1 MLQKENILIVDDDIN
16 ILELIQRHLQSLGYH
31 TYKAVSVKEAVAI
44 LRDTE
49 IGLLITDLKMPE
61 VDGFQLIQF
70 ASEHYP
76 QMPKLV
82 VTGYPS
88 VQDALSVIKS
98 GAVDYLVKPFTKE
111 ELKKGVLKSLAAKAK
126 KKAIIPT
133 SNNKYNEIIGESEA
147 INNVTQIIER
157 VKDNKATI
165 FISGESGTGKEL
177 VARSIHYNGKF
188 SRAPFIAV
196 NCGGIPENLLESEL
210 FGYVKGAFTG
220 ANDNR
225 EGFFQAAN
233 GGTIFL
239 DEIGNASLAV
249 QSRLLRVLQE
259 KEVVKVGSRKS
270 EKIDVRVIAATNNNL
285 REMIAKETFR
295 EDLFYRLS
303 VFPLIWPALAERPED
318 ILPLAD
324 FLLAKQTKK
333 MGRTAAQWSSEAKQQ
348 LLAYHWPGNVRELD
362 NIIQRALILQSGPQ
376 IRSEDL
382 LFDHAFS
389 SPSVLAS
396 SSVNATN
403 AASSELTAPDSAQP
417 NTADLEGGLKRREYE
432 MIHQTLEACLGS
444 RKSTA
449 EKLGISA
456 RTLRYKMAKMR
467 DSGIEI
473 PA

>member
-16 ILELIQRHLQSLGYH
+16 ILELLQRHLHSMNYH

-49 IGLLITDLKMPE
+49 IDLLITDLKMPE
-61 VDGFQLIQF
+61 VDGFELIQF

-76 QMPKLV
+76 NMPKLV

-88 VQDALSVIKS
+88 VQDALSAIKS

-111 ELKKGVLKSLAAKAK
+111 ELKQSVLKSLSTATKRKISSA
-126 KKAIIPT
+126 T
-133 SNNKYNEIIGESEA
+133 SRQGTQSESKKYNEIVGESEG
-147 INNVTQIIER
+147 IKNVTQIIDR

-220 ANDNR
+220 ANENR
-225 EGFFQAAN
+225 DGFFQAAN

-259 KEVVKVGSRKS
+259 KEVMKVGDRKT
-270 EKIDVRVIAATNNNL
+270 EKIDVRVIAATNSNL
-285 REMIAKETFR
+285 KEMIAKETFR
-295 EDLFYRLS
+295 EDLFYRLT
-303 VFPLIWPALAERPED
+303 VVEINVPPLRDRKED
-318 ILPLAD
+318 IPLLAD
-324 FLLAKQTKK
+324 KFLFKYGNEYKDRYVTIDPE
-333 MGRTAAQWSSEAKQQ
+333 AQV
-348 LLAYHWPGNVRELD
+348 LLQRYDWPGNIRELE
-362 NIIQRALILQSGPQ
+362 NVIQRAVIMCDRTIGV
-376 IRSEDL
+376 EDL
-382 LFDHAFS
+382 PETLKYQIDF
-389 SPSVLAS
+389 PKEELVPLKEMEKKYIEKVL
-396 SSVNATN
+396 VATGN
-403 AASSELTAPDSAQP
+403 NQTKAAEILNID
-417 NTADLEGGLKRREYE
+417 
-432 MIHQTLEACLGS
+432 
-444 RKSTA
+444 RK
-449 EKLGISA
+449 
-456 RTLRYKMAKMR
+456 TLRSKI
-467 DSGIEI
+467 G
-473 PA
+473 

>member
-16 ILELIQRHLQSLGYH
+16 ILELLQRHLHSLSYH

-49 IGLLITDLKMPE
+49 IDLLITDLKMPE

-76 QMPKLV
+76 NMPKLV

-88 VQDALSVIKS
+88 VQDALSAIKS
-98 GAVDYLVKPFTKE
+98 GAIDYLVKPFTKE
-111 ELKKGVLKSLAAKAK
+111 ELKQGVEKSLSTKTK
-126 KKAIIPT
+126 RKTVTESSEPK
-133 SNNKYNEIIGESEA
+133 KYNEIIGESEA
-147 INNVTQIIER
+147 IKNVIQIIER

-225 EGFFQAAN
+225 EGFFQAAD

-259 KEVVKVGSRKS
+259 KEVMKVGDRKT
-270 EKIDVRVIAATNNNL
+270 EKIDVRVIAATNSNL
-285 REMIAKETFR
+285 KEMIAKETFR
-295 EDLFYRLS
+295 EDLFYRLT
-303 VFPLIWPALAERPED
+303 VVEIIVPPLRERKED
-318 ILPLAD
+318 IPLLAD
-324 FLLAKQTKK
+324 KFLFKYGNEYKD
-333 MGRTAAQWSSEAKQQ
+333 RYIPIDPEAQE
-348 LLAYHWPGNVRELD
+348 LLQRYDWPGNIRELE
-362 NIIQRALILQSGPQ
+362 NVIQRAVIMCDRTIGIKDLPDTLKYKIDFP
-376 IRSEDL
+376 EDEL
-382 LFDHAFS
+382 LS
-389 SPSVLAS
+389 LKEMEKKYIQKV
-396 SSVNATN
+396 
-403 AASSELTAPDSAQP
+403 LTATDNNQTKA
-417 NTADLEGGLKRREYE
+417 AEILE
-432 MIHQTLEACLGS
+432 ID
-444 RKSTA
+444 RK
-449 EKLGISA
+449 
-456 RTLRYKMAKMR
+456 TLRAKTK
-467 DSGIEI
+467 E
-473 PA
+473 

>member
-16 ILELIQRHLQSLGYH
+16 ILELLQRHLHSLNYH

-49 IGLLITDLKMPE
+49 IDLLITDLKMPE

-76 QMPKLV
+76 NMPKLV

-88 VQDALSVIKS
+88 VQDALSAIKS
-98 GAVDYLVKPFTKE
+98 GAIDYLVKPFTKE
-111 ELKKGVLKSLAAKAK
+111 ELKQGVEKSLSTKTK
-126 KKAIIPT
+126 RKTVTESSEPK
-133 SNNKYNEIIGESEA
+133 KYNEIIGESEA
-147 INNVTQIIER
+147 IKNVTQIIER

-225 EGFFQAAN
+225 EGFFQAAD

-259 KEVVKVGSRKS
+259 KEVMKVGDRKT
-270 EKIDVRVIAATNNNL
+270 EKIDVRVIAATNSNL
-285 REMIAKETFR
+285 KEMIAKETFR
-295 EDLFYRLS
+295 EDLFYRLT
-303 VFPLIWPALAERPED
+303 VVEIIVPPLRERKED
-318 ILPLAD
+318 IPLLAD
-324 FLLAKQTKK
+324 KFLFKYGNEYKDRYITIDPE
-333 MGRTAAQWSSEAKQQ
+333 AQE
-348 LLAYHWPGNVRELD
+348 LLQRYDWPGNIRELE
-362 NIIQRALILQSGPQ
+362 NVIQRAVIMCDRTIGIKDLPDTLKYKIDFP
-376 IRSEDL
+376 EDEL
-382 LFDHAFS
+382 LS
-389 SPSVLAS
+389 LKEMEKKYIQKV
-396 SSVNATN
+396 
-403 AASSELTAPDSAQP
+403 LTATDNNQTKA
-417 NTADLEGGLKRREYE
+417 AEILE
-432 MIHQTLEACLGS
+432 ID
-444 RKSTA
+444 RK
-449 EKLGISA
+449 
-456 RTLRYKMAKMR
+456 TLRAKTK
-467 DSGIEI
+467 E
-473 PA
+473 